1 MESAVYHERG
11 FSTVDMKF
19 AVLCLIF
26 GGKLRQHLPLEWN
39 DIYPSL
45 DAYLE
50 NLQDPRRSPPQTRI
64 SFNFELVSLP
74 DEILSAWRIQGGDLI
89 SSLMANGARTAIL
102 AAHEHLR
109 ELIVLWRDK
118 RPDAKWETIKGD
130 RAGESVTLGKRSSPE
145 LQAEFLGKL

>member
-19 AVLCLIF
+19 AILCLIF
-26 GGKLRQHLPLEWN
+26 GSKLRQHLPLEWN

-50 NLQDPRRSPPQTRI
+50 NLQDPRRSPPRIRI

-74 DEILSAWRIQGGDLI
+74 NEVLVAWRIQGDALI
-89 SSLMANGARTAIL
+89 SSLMSNGAREAIL

-109 ELIVLWRDK
+109 ELIVLLRDN
-118 RPDAKWETIKGD
+118 RPHAKWETIKGNG
-130 RAGESVTLGKRSSPE
+130 AGESVILGKRSSPE

>member
-26 GGKLRQHLPLEWN
+26 GSKLRQHLPLEWN

-50 NLQDPRRSPPQTRI
+50 NLQDPRRSVPKTRI
-64 SFNFELVSLP
+64 SFNFELVNLP
-74 DEILSAWRIQGGDLI
+74 NEILSAWRVQGGALI
-89 SSLMANGARTAIL
+89 SSLMDNGARSAIL

-109 ELIVLWRDK
+109 ELIVLLRDQ
-118 RPDAKWETIKGD
+118 RPDAKWETVKGSGV
-130 RAGESVTLGKRSSPE
+130 GESVIMGKRSSLE
-145 LQAEFLGKL
+145 LQAEFLSKL

>member
-1 MESAVYHERG
+1 MSLG
-11 FSTVDMKF
+11 LFS
-19 AVLCLIF
+19 LIF
-26 GGKLRQHLPLEWN
+26 GGKWGQHLPLEWN
-39 DIYPSL
+39 DIYPAL
-45 DAYLE
+45 DAYFE
-50 NLQDPRRSPPQTRI
+50 ILQDPRGSPPQTRI